1 MAQVINLREDE
12 YQTIVS
18 ELAKMH
24 TNQLQSV
31 TNVITEMKELVTRED
46 VFSANLTSKKIE
58 DMLDML
64 SSDVMTLLEQAFQD
78 SEAGVANMIKS
89 IIVTDR
95 ACG

>member
-31 TNVITEMKELVTRED
+31 TNVITEMKDIVTRED
-46 VFSANLTSKKIE
+46 VFSANLTSKKVE
-58 DMLDML
+58 HMLDVL

-89 IIVTDR
+89 ITVTDS

>member
-31 TNVITEMKELVTRED
+31 TNVITEMKDIVTRED
-46 VFSANLTSKKIE
+46 VFSANLTSKKVE
-58 DMLDML
+58 HMLDAL

-89 IIVTDR
+89 ITVTDS

>member
-12 YQTIVS
+12 YRTIVS

-31 TNVITEMKELVTRED
+31 TNVITEMKDLVTRED
-46 VFSANLTSKKIE
+46 VFSANRTSKKIE
-58 DMLDML
+58 NMLDML
-64 SSDVMTLLEQAFQD
+64 SSDIMTLLEQAFQD

-89 IIVTDR
+89 ITITDS

>member
-12 YQTIVS
+12 CRTIVS
-18 ELAKMH
+18 ELAQMH

-31 TNVITEMKELVTRED
+31 TNVITEMKDLVTRED
-46 VFSANLTSKKIE
+46 VFSANLTSKKVE
-58 DMLDML
+58 DMLDVL

-78 SEAGVANMIKS
+78 SEAGVANMIKD
-89 IIVTDR
+89 IKVTDD